1 MGRGVK
7 TIELEEEQM
16 SEKNYLVFDFGA
28 SNGRAIVANFDGE
41 KATTDVVH
49 RFEHGPVYV
58 TGTLYWDIL
67 YLFSELMNGLQASLS
82 QYPDIR
88 SLAID
93 TWGCDFGFID
103 ENGKLVANPVTY
115 RDKNRISRSSLLYE
129 VSPQRELFELSA
141 GATSEIMGIF
151 QLFSFQ
157 YDNSL
162 EIRSGRRML
171 MIPDL
176 LNYFLTGRIYN
187 EYTNATMTLLCDQYN
202 RTWERRI
209 LDRMGI
215 SPSILNELIMP
226 GDKIGVIQEDIR
238 EQFGVRPAFR
248 CCSCNS

>member
-1 MGRGVK
+1 
-7 TIELEEEQM
+7 
-16 SEKNYLVFDFGA
+16 
-28 SNGRAIVANFDGE
+28 
-41 KATTDVVH
+41 
-49 RFEHGPVYV
+49 
-58 TGTLYWDIL
+58 
-67 YLFSELMNGLQASLS
+67 MNGLQASLS

-129 VSPQRELFELSA
+129 VIPQRELFELSA

-176 LNYFLTGRIYN
+176 LIIF
-187 EYTNATMTLLCDQYN
+187 
-202 RTWERRI
+202 
-209 LDRMGI
+209 
-215 SPSILNELIMP
+215 
-226 GDKIGVIQEDIR
+226 
-238 EQFGVRPAFR
+238 
-248 CCSCNS
+248 